1 MASDLDT
8 SILSVLPNDAAA
20 HDWLS
25 TAEVVDALE
34 HKGILVPPAD
44 AVQHRLTLLMAQGA
58 VLCRE
63 AVARPGSPPQGG
75 LAWRRTE
82 ASTRLLAEASLWMN
96 QDEALALQ
104 ALRRFCGRQITA
116 MLTGSL
122 HAVFEAADVRLR
134 HGQDPGNESQVAWH
148 RKIVLVDS
156 TFPLLPA
163 RPRESV
169 FHAVSDAMFAERQ
182 LDIVYRPRNA
192 PERRLVVKPLGLV
205 EKASQVYL
213 VAIEEGKP
221 DIACMRLDRMSSAAA
236 RQDRFDYPPD
246 FCLAD
251 HVAQC
256 CEFDL
261 LSEGDIKLTV
271 RFHRE
276 YGVQVRECALSADQ
290 TEEIRPDGSVTVHC
304 TVELNERLRR
314 WLRSFGSG
322 VEVLE
327 PVSLRREMAADARM
341 AAKQYCRR

>member
-8 SILSVLPNDAAA
+8 SILSVLPNDTAER
-20 HDWLS
+20 DWLT

-34 HKGILVPPAD
+34 HKGISAPLTD

-58 VLCRE
+58 VRCRD
-63 AVARPGSPPQGG
+63 AATAPGAASHGG
-75 LAWRRTE
+75 LAWRRAQASARLWTE
-82 ASTRLLAEASLWMN
+82 GSLWMSE
-96 QDEALALQ
+96 DEALALQ

-116 MLTGSL
+116 LLTTSL
-122 HAVFEAADVRLR
+122 QAVFEAADMRLR
-134 HGQDPGNESQVAWH
+134 QGPGNESQVAWH
-148 RKIVLVDS
+148 RKIVLVDAA
-156 TFPLLPA
+156 FPLLPL
-163 RPRESV
+163 RPREAV
-169 FHAVSDAMFAERQ
+169 FHAVSDAVFAERQ

-192 PERRLVVKPLGLV
+192 PERRLTVKPLGLV

-213 VAIEEGKP
+213 VAIEGGTP
-221 DIACMRLDRMSSAAA
+221 DIASIRLDRIASATI
-236 RQDRFDYPPD
+236 RPERFDYPPD

-261 LSEGDIKLTV
+261 LSEGDIKLAV

-304 TVELNERLRR
+304 TVELNERLRQ

-327 PVSLRREMAADARM
+327 PIGLRREMAADARM

>member
-25 TAEVVDALE
+25 TAEVADALE
-34 HKGILVPPAD
+34 HKGIPVPPPD
-44 AVQHRLTLLMAQGA
+44 AVQQRLTLLMAQGA
-58 VLCRE
+58 AICR
-63 AVARPGSPPQGG
+63 AAAQPSGA
-75 LAWRRTE
+75 LLWRRTE
-82 ASTRLLAEASLWMN
+82 PCTRLLAEASLWMSE
-96 QDEALALQ
+96 DEALALQ

-116 MLTGSL
+116 MLTSSL

-134 HGQDPGNESQVAWH
+134 REQGSGNESQVAWH

-182 LDIVYRPRNA
+182 LDILYRARNA
-192 PERRLVVKPLGLV
+192 PERRLTVKPLGLV

-213 VAIEEGKP
+213 VAIEEGEP
-221 DIACMRLDRMSSAAA
+221 DIACLRLDRVQSASV
-236 RQDRFDYPPD
+236 RPERFDYPPD

-256 CEFDL
+256 CEFEL

-271 RFHRE
+271 RFRRE
-276 YGVQVRECALSADQ
+276 YGAQVRENALSADQ
-290 TEEIRPDGSVTVHC
+290 TEEIQPDGSVTVHC

-314 WLRSFGSG
+314 WLRSFGAG
-322 VEVLE
+322 AEVLE
-327 PVSLRREMAADARM
+327 PAGLRRDMAADART